1 MAEKP
6 IDPKWTRWHN
16 SVSQCTSCGAEP
28 QDRVKNR
35 YWRKQVSDH
44 GHGFPPAKYIKP
56 LAVLSKAQGAVKETP
71 KEKDPNTL
79 FDDADVG
86 IEDLAPTTKPK
97 KRPETGPA
105 GHIDWNHINIFGAPK
120 VQDEEEEKPL

>member
-16 SVSQCTSCGAEP
+16 SVSQCISCGAEP
-28 QDRVKNR
+28 QDRVKSR

-56 LAVLSKAQGAVKETP
+56 LEVLSKAQGATKLTEGQKKKYLMHDHFDYLPEATKKEVLGD
-71 KEKDPNTL
+71 KYK
-79 FDDADVG
+79 G
-86 IEDLAPTTKPK
+86 DL
-97 KRPETGPA
+97 E
-105 GHIDWNHINIFGAPK
+105 
-120 VQDEEEEKPL
+120 